1 MPAGFDFPQRHLP
14 PQFHYAG
21 PFLDAGTRRSVAFP
35 WDRLDAGRPLVF
47 VSMGTLQNGVER
59 VFRTV
64 AEACAAFP
72 VQTVLS
78 LGGNLAPEVFARLP
92 GDPVVVRYAPQLEL
106 LRKAALTVFHGG
118 LNTALESLCCG
129 VPMVAIP
136 VTMDQPGVGA
146 RIAWTGTG
154 KTIPVAQLTAKRLGA
169 AIGEVLA
176 NDRYRAQAK
185 GLQRQI
191 ASIRG
196 VEQAAELIEGSLAIS
211 HPAVP
216 AA

>member
-1 MPAGFDFPQRHLP
+1 
-14 PQFHYAG
+14 
-21 PFLDAGTRRSVAFP
+21 
-35 WDRLDAGRPLVF
+35 
-47 VSMGTLQNGVER
+47 
-59 VFRTV
+59 
-64 AEACAAFP
+64 
-72 VQTVLS
+72 
-78 LGGNLAPEVFARLP
+78 
-92 GDPVVVRYAPQLEL
+92 
-106 LRKAALTVFHGG
+106 
-118 LNTALESLCCG
+118 
-129 VPMVAIP
+129 
-136 VTMDQPGVGA
+136 
-146 RIAWTGTG
+146 
-154 KTIPVAQLTAKRLGA
+154 LGA

>member
-1 MPAGFDFPQRHLP
+1 MRGLPGANGVLFGRQFSAGG
-14 PQFHYAG
+14 A
-21 PFLDAGTRRSVAFP
+21 
-35 WDRLDAGRPLVF
+35 RPLA
-47 VSMGTLQNGVER
+47 GGPDL
-59 VFRTV
+59 
-64 AEACAAFP
+64 
-72 VQTVLS
+72 VL
-78 LGGNLAPEVFARLP
+78 
-92 GDPVVVRYAPQLEL
+92 YAPQLEL

-136 VTMDQPGVGA
+136 VTMDQPGVGV

-154 KTIPVAQLTAKRLGA
+154 KTIPLAELTAERLGA

-176 NDRYRAQAK
+176 NERYRAQAK
-185 GLQRQI
+185 SLQRQI

-196 VEQAAELIEGSLAIS
+196 VERAAELIEASLAIS
-211 HPAVP
+211 QPAVL